1 MHGFR
6 IKSNLNDSKPFF
18 ALSRS
23 PAGTEPSR
31 LFPVKFLQKEIALVF
46 IMSRDKLLL
55 FIISPRITYSTLRK
69 CSSERNSGTEP
80 VKLLFERSLK
90 W

>member
-46 IMSRDKLLL
+46 IMSRV
-55 FIISPRITYSTLRK
+55 INYS
-69 CSSERNSGTEP
+69 
-80 VKLLFERSLK
+80 
-90 W
+90 